1 MYKVDKSKY
10 FWCYDL
16 ALKKR
21 LKQNEIEFIT
31 TGTSNKGQ
39 RFWLYEKSNELH
51 TVLNRA

>member
-16 ALKKR
+16 AVKR
-21 LKQNEIEFIT
+21 KLAEQEIEFIT

-39 RFWLYEKSNELH
+39 RFWLYEKSDILH
-51 TVLNRA
+51 TVLNQ